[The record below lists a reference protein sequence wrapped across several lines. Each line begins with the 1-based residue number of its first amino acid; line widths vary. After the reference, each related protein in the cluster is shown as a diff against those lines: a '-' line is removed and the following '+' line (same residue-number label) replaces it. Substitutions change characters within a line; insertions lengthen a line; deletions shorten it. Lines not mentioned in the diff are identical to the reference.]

1 MQSDTKYCAMCGR
14 LISDLRDERTD
25 YYRHIALKYCPTCAK
40 TAERMHLNNRVRA
53 WRARK
58 RQKEQYR
65 DEQLELL
72 REENELL
79 RQRITELRERR

>member
-1 MQSDTKYCAMCGR
+1 MQSDRKYCAMCGR
-14 LISDLRDERTD
+14 LISDLSDERTD
-25 YYRHIALKYCPTCAK
+25 YYRHIALKYCPICAK
-40 TAERMHLNNRVRA
+40 TAERMHLNARVKA

-72 REENELL
+72 RTENELL
-79 RQRITELRERR
+79 RARIAELRRD

>member
-1 MQSDTKYCAMCGR
+1 MQSDTKYCAMCGA
-14 LISDLRDERTD
+14 LIGNLNDPNED
-25 YYRHIALKYCPTCAK
+25 YYSFIARKYCPVCAK

-65 DEQLELL
+65 DEQIALL
-72 REENELL
+72 KEENELL
-79 RQRITELRERR
+79 RQRIAELRRD